1 MKGECE
7 YMFLGTNHFTIDS
20 KGRVSV
26 PAKWRK
32 LNEDDEF
39 VGFITPPG
47 LTNSEKVCMHVYTQN
62 GFSNFM
68 NKLQSAKY
76 STSKAAM
83 TQILDT
89 TQYLKV
95 DSQGRILLS
104 DDVRNAINVKDTNNI
119 VLYGS
124 MDKFEIWNEDDIVY
138 DHNAAAQIVDVA
150 DVLDQQFGG
159 EN

>member
-1 MKGECE
+1 
-7 YMFLGTNHFTIDS
+7 MFLGTNHFTIDS

-32 LNEDDEF
+32 LNDDDEF
-39 VGFITPPG
+39 IGFITPPG
-47 LTNSEKVCMHVYTQN
+47 LTNSEKVCMHVYTQS

-68 NKLQSAKY
+68 NKLQGAKY

-104 DDVRNAINVKDTNNI
+104 DEVRNAINVKDTNNI

-138 DHNAAAQIVDVA
+138 DHNAASQIVDVA
-150 DVLDQQFGG
+150 EVLDKQYGG